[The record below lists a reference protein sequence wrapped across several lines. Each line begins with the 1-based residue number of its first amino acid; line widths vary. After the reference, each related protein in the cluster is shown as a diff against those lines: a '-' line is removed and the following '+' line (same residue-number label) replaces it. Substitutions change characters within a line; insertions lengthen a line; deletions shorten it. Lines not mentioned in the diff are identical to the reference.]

1 MNSFQKQHCWCY
13 RDSDGRCSKVPPT
26 VVALA
31 AQELLG
37 RREIDAAGEENG
49 WEYEV
54 MDND

>member
-26 VVALA
+26 VVALV